1 MRLHQLMPLM
11 FASTIFWIPSTV
23 SAQDADEV
31 RGQLE
36 RSASVN
42 PQEKL
47 SFTERAISEI
57 QAAERSMS
65 KALEQAE
72 KDKEPIKIQ
81 CLTKKL
87 SSTRAL
93 LEVSMGA
100 QARMLEALE
109 IGASDKADH
118 EFRRIAVALSK
129 ERQFLAEAEACTGDS
144 GKDSGQT
151 QIEVIGEEVE
161 VVDVTEPPTDPGG
174 DVGIDPPDT
183 SPFE

>member
-1 MRLHQLMPLM
+1 MRLSYLTPVLFAAIFFWMPG
-11 FASTIFWIPSTV
+11 AAH
-23 SAQDADEV
+23 AQGTDEI

-36 RSASVN
+36 QSGATN
-42 PQEKL
+42 PKEKF

-72 KDKEPIKIQ
+72 KDKDPVAIQ

-93 LEVSMGA
+93 LEVSMAA
-100 QARMLEALE
+100 QARMDEAIQL
-109 IGASDKADH
+109 GQTDRADH

-129 ERQFLAEAEACTGDS
+129 ERQFLAEAEAS
-144 GKDSGQT
+144 MESLR
-151 QIEVIGEEVE
+151 
-161 VVDVTEPPTDPGG
+161 
-174 DVGIDPPDT
+174 
-183 SPFE
+183 